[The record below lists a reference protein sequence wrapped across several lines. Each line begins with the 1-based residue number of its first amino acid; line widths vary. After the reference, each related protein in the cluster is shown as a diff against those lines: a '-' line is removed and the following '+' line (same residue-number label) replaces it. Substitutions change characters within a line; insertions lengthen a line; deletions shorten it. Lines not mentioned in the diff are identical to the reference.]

1 MSPPQV
7 TVSLVT
13 RDGMAWL
20 PRCIDSVCSQVDVDL
35 ELVVT
40 DNGSTDGSADWLAE
54 RLADLPRARF
64 DRLPANIGYASAH
77 DVVIQAAHA
86 PFVLLLN
93 QDVEL
98 DPAFL
103 RAAVEVMEGRPG
115 VAAVQGRVARLGPD
129 GERVPIV
136 DTTGLEMHRDRR
148 VVSRDQGRELVSVE
162 RPAGPVW
169 GVDGPAPVYRRSALM
184 AARLPGRDGWEV
196 LDRDFFAYKE
206 DVDLAWR
213 LRRLGWQAW
222 YEPRARAWHAR
233 GASLSMT
240 PTLRDARRATSV
252 PDRVRTLSWRNQRLM
267 QVKNDAWGAVARDLP
282 WIARREVLSMGLLL
296 SGGPRRLAVVADLA
310 RHLPWAIRKRRALQ
324 RAVRRMPPR
333 T

>member
-1 MSPPQV
+1 
-7 TVSLVT
+7 
-13 RDGMAWL
+13 MAWL
-20 PRCIDSVCSQVDVDL
+20 PRCIDSVCGQLDVDL
-35 ELVVT
+35 ELAVT

-54 RLADLPRARF
+54 RLADLPWARL
-64 DRLPANIGYASAH
+64 DRLPRNIGYAPAH
-77 DVVIQAAHA
+77 DTVIQAAHA

-98 DPAFL
+98 DAGFL
-103 RAAVEVMEGRPG
+103 RTAVEVFEGHPE
-115 VAAVQGRVARLGPD
+115 VAAVQGLVARLGS
-129 GERVPIV
+129 GGARVPVI

-148 VVSRDQGRELVSVE
+148 VVSREQGRELRSVE
-162 RPAGPVW
+162 RAAGPVW
-169 GVDGPAPVYRRSALM
+169 GADGPAPVYRRSALM
-184 AARLPGRDGWEV
+184 GARLPGRDGWEV

-213 LRRLGWQAW
+213 LRRLGWEAW

-233 GASLSMT
+233 GASTSLT
-240 PTLRDARRATSV
+240 PTLRDARRAATV

-267 QVKNDAWGAVARDLP
+267 QVKNDTWRAVGRDLP

-310 RHLPWAIRKRRALQ
+310 RHLPWAMRKRRALQ
-324 RAVRRMPPR
+324 RAVRGTPR
-333 T
+333 RT